1 MFHVNGILCILLNP
15 VPMPGIGPI
24 NFLVLMC
31 LTLVVASA
39 AVGAALIIRSV
50 RRKKK

>member
-1 MFHVNGILCILLNP
+1 MNVALCILLNP

-24 NFLVLMC
+24 NYLVLMC
-31 LTLVVASA
+31 LTLLVAA
-39 AVGAALIIRSV
+39 AAAGAALIIRSV